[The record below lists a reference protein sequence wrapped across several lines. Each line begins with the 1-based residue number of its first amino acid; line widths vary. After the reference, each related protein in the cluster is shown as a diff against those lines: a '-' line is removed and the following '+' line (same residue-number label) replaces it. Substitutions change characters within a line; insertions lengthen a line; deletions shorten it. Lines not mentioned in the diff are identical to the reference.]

1 MNSPV
6 NCSVEFPV
14 CELCIYLECVCS
26 AYLAMDS
33 MLIVSL
39 LCKSRISNK
48 QMSITQMKMLYIHT
62 VVVST
67 LLGDFKVHNI
77 TGYSKTF
84 SGFFS

>member
-14 CELCIYLECVCS
+14 CVLCIYLECVYS
-26 AYLAMDS
+26 AYLAVVS

-48 QMSITQMKMLYIHT
+48 QMSITHMKIVYIYT
-62 VVVST
+62 EVVST
-67 LLGDFKVHNI
+67 LLGDFIVHNI

-84 SGFFS
+84 SGFIS